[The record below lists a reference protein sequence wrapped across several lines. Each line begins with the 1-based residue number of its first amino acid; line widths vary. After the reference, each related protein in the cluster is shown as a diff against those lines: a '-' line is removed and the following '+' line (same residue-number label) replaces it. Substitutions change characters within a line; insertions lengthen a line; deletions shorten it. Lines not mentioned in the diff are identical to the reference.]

1 MTWTPQRVID
11 DALLLS
17 GATLLASLVLVAL
30 PRSFLPAVWARIG
43 AFARRRLRR
52 TDAAAASGGTDGIS
66 APLADDRKVR
76 PADAPSLASALS
88 SDGRRPS
95 WIGLIAWPLVTGL
108 VAGAITAR
116 IAAPIVAVLVL
127 VGLLARRARLL
138 FVLPP
143 IFLLLA
149 AGDYVLVTQQKYR
162 YKPDI
167 GWATKLGTAN
177 TLAWMALTVLL
188 AGAVVEVAR
197 SRPWRRAEAVTG
209 EPPPAAPA
217 PGPFPVLPPA
227 LTTHVATHR
236 ERVLAAPH
244 AAEGPGD
251 AAIVLPAHL
260 DDAPEAEPADASTD
274 VEPTEGDPGDE
285 P

>member
-1 MTWTPQRVID
+1 V
-11 DALLLS
+11 
-17 GATLLASLVLVAL
+17 G
-30 PRSFLPAVWARIG
+30 G
-43 AFARRRLRR
+43 FARRRLRR
-52 TDAAAASGGTDGIS
+52 RSADGAARSGDTEDATAA
-66 APLADDRKVR
+66 LARER
-76 PADAPSLASALS
+76 TARLADAPTLASGLS
-88 SDGRRPS
+88 SDGGRPS
-95 WIGLIAWPLVTGL
+95 WIGLIAWPLLAGL

-127 VGLLARRARLL
+127 IGLLARRARLL

-143 IFLLLA
+143 IILLLA

-197 SRPWRRAEAVTG
+197 TRPWRRTDTVGEAATAVT
-209 EPPPAAPA
+209 PPA
-217 PGPFPVLPPA
+217 GLFPELPPA

-244 AAEGPGD
+244 PDEGPSDD
-251 AAIVLPAHL
+251 AIALPAHL
-260 DDAPEAEPADASTD
+260 DDAPAAVSGEADAAPPPDSAEAD
-274 VEPTEGDPGDE
+274 PTEADPAEADPDDE